1 MSGHWAI
8 RVAFNGEV
16 RTAQRLEVKG
26 GPCEYMEEEPSRQRE
41 QPVQSLEL
49 GMCPLCLR
57 NCREANL
64 AAVREQERSRR

>member
-8 RVAFNGEV
+8 RVAFNEEV
-16 RTAQRLEVKG
+16 RTAQRLEVNG
-26 GPCEYMEEEPSRQRE
+26 GLCENMEEEPSRQRE

-57 NCREANL
+57 NCREVNL
-64 AAVREQERSRR
+64 PAMKEQERSRR